1 MMDYERKVVIDRFEG
16 TEAVLVFDDGK
27 ELIWPI
33 KNLPEGLREGA
44 VLRLTI
50 SSEASAEEERRK
62 LAKELINEI
71 LEPRD

>member
-1 MMDYERKVVIDRFEG
+1 MEKNERQVTIDRFEG
-16 TEAVLVFDDGK
+16 TEAVLIFEDGK
-27 ELIWPI
+27 ELLWPV

-50 SSEASAEEERRK
+50 SSEKTAEEERRK

-71 LEPRD
+71 LVSN

>member
-1 MMDYERKVVIDRFEG
+1 MNTEQQVIIDRFEG

-27 ELIWPI
+27 ELVWPI
-33 KNLPEGLREGA
+33 KNLPEGLKEGA

-50 SSEASAEEERRK
+50 SSEATAEEERRK

-71 LEPRD
+71 LEK